1 LQRLDSQDGALQC
14 YYYLL
19 NRLLASRLLLPR
31 SGLERSDFVQWP
43 IASFRSDGRLGRCWG
58 MADIEQASTYSIWLK
73 LPTGDR
79 KRGEDLEHDSALLL
93 AKTN

>member
-31 SGLERSDFVQWP
+31 SGLERSDFVPWP
-43 IASFRSDGRLGRCWG
+43 IASFRGNAAIQSLLG
-58 MADIEQASTYSIWLK
+58 
-73 LPTGDR
+73 
-79 KRGEDLEHDSALLL
+79 
-93 AKTN
+93 